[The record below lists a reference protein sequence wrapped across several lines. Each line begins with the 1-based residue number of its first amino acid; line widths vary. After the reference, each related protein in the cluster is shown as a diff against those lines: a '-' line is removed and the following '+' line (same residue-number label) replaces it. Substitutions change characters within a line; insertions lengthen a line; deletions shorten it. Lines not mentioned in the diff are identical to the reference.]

1 MELAFWHSSA
11 LVPLCAQQRATPAA
25 EALCQRFSMAVWWA
39 APVEIRGAI
48 ARLHRMGQL
57 TSNQQVGA
65 QMRLDRM
72 RSQWREISP
81 SLAIRDQAERFLERF
96 PLKAADALQL
106 AAAFAWTSGRPRARA
121 FLSGDAQLLEA
132 AGLLGFQAI
141 EI

>member
-1 MELAFWHSSA
+1 
-11 LVPLCAQQRATPAA
+11 
-25 EALCQRFSMAVWWA
+25 
-39 APVEIRGAI
+39 
-48 ARLHRMGQL
+48 
-57 TSNQQVGA
+57 
-65 QMRLDRM
+65 M